1 MICAFVII
9 SPMHIT
15 YFNHILPFTAF
26 HSLLLVSSLTHTALG
41 ILPSLVVV
49 YVLDGAHFDG

>member
-1 MICAFVII
+1 
-9 SPMHIT
+9 MHIM
-15 YFNHILPFTAF
+15 YFNHILPFPAF

-49 YVLDGAHFDG
+49 YFLDGARLDG

>member
-1 MICAFVII
+1 MRLCDNLTHAYNVLQPY
-9 SPMHIT
+9 SA
-15 YFNHILPFTAF
+15 LTAF

-49 YVLDGAHFDG
+49 YFLDGAHFDG